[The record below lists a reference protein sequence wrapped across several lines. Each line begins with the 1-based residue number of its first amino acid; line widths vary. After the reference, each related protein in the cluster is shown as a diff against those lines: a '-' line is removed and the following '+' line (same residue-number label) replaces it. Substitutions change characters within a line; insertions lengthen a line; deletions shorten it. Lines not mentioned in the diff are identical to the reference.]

1 MNVAHILKIKGRG
14 VVVDRPET
22 PILDIVKDLA
32 ERRIGAV
39 VIAEDDDRV
48 VGIVSERDVMWAI
61 ANRGADCLDEPVSKI
76 MTSNVMTC
84 TEKDSTTRIMEIM
97 TEGRF
102 RHVPVVDDG
111 KLVGIVSI
119 GDVVKDHIAEVEME
133 ANALKSYVAG

>member
-1 MNVAHILKIKGRG
+1 
-14 VVVDRPET
+14 
-22 PILDIVKDLA
+22 
-32 ERRIGAV
+32 
-39 VIAEDDDRV
+39 
-48 VGIVSERDVMWAI
+48 
-61 ANRGADCLDEPVSKI
+61 
-76 MTSNVMTC
+76 
-84 TEKDSTTRIMEIM
+84 M